1 MGSRSLSSRTV
12 TVKGNG
18 LPELMGQPALV
29 LSKLS
34 GTERLCEL
42 FEYELELKTPDD
54 RHALFGPA
62 ADLDTKALRG
72 QELTVT
78 IQLDGMGTGMAGG
91 VGAGTREIT
100 GMVTDVRGPIAVGH
114 QIVYC
119 LTLRPW
125 LWLATLTKDFR
136 IFQQQSAVEILD
148 TLLSDYTFPV
158 ERRLDV
164 ARYPKREYQ
173 VQYGESDFD
182 FFQRLTQEWGISWH
196 IEHSEGK
203 HRLVLTDGNGAFAP
217 FASSAYHSIRW
228 ARSSDRIDEEHLHE
242 FELHDRLVSGQ
253 WTSSDYDFVKTR
265 ADLTVRAADPLD
277 TAHAGQEIYEFPG
290 DHSQPATG
298 NDPWKEGDQVARQR
312 MEALRQHGSR
322 ASGRGNVRAMVP
334 GCTFTLAN
342 FIQPKA
348 NREYIIL
355 GTHLLIEDVPEASG
369 GSQPWRC
376 EVAFTAQPSN
386 ELFRPE
392 RTQPKPRTHGPQ
404 TATVVGPEG
413 QETWT
418 DEYGRIRIQL
428 HWDRQGKRDANSSCW
443 VRVASSWQGERFG
456 AVHVPRIGQEVM
468 VEHLN
473 GDPDCPIVTGSVP
486 NKLNMPQWPLP
497 EFHALSGFVS
507 KEVHG
512 NRTNT
517 FVQDASEGQ
526 IQTQLQSDHQTS
538 WLGLGF
544 LTRIIRG
551 SGRKDKRG
559 EGFELR
565 SDAQGVVRANGL
577 LLTTEPRAN
586 ASAHHKDMGETVQ
599 RLAVAR
605 DQQETLAELAQE
617 HDAQECT
624 DQAEVAKIIKAQND
638 DIRGNGTANAETGD
652 FPELAAPHLVLASPA
667 GIEASTARSTHF
679 AAGEHLAF
687 TSAGHTSLAIGQR
700 LLASVSRGVRIF
712 IQSMGWRL
720 VAAGGDID
728 LRALQDSI
736 NLLAKLNVTATAN
749 RITLSAKEE
758 LVVAGGGSA
767 TIYNAGGI
775 THKTSGA
782 YTIRAASYTFT
793 SAQKY
798 VAQFPEPPKPGKG
811 NLELFN
817 RYANR
822 LGIDGGDFTVED
834 ALGKVTTGK
843 LDTKGFA
850 AVSGIAPGPARVS
863 FGKDPT
869 DTWAEGSYVAKP
881 TWPPAGASAD
891 GAGALTQASGIAVGT
906 AAGAM
911 ASQVLAA
918 AGQATQALQL
928 AQQVAGAVKAGP
940 AGLVGL
946 GLSGA
951 QSLLGEAMPTAGT
964 PTLAKASPHPTQTTM
979 RVPGFV

>member
-1 MGSRSLSSRTV
+1 MGSRFPSSRTV

-18 LPELMGQPALV
+18 LPELRGRPALV
-29 LSKLS
+29 FSKLG

-42 FEYELELKTPDD
+42 FEYEVELKTPDD

-78 IQLDGMGTGMAGG
+78 IQLDGTGAGLSG
-91 VGAGTREIT
+91 GLGAGTREIS
-100 GMVTDVRGPIAVGH
+100 GMVTDVRGPIPVGR
-114 QIVYC
+114 QIVYR

-125 LWLATLTKDFR
+125 LWLATLTTDFR
-136 IFQQQSAVEILD
+136 IFQQQSVVEILD
-148 TLLSDYTFPV
+148 TLLADYTFPV

-203 HRLVLTDGNGAFAP
+203 HRLVLTDSNGAFAP
-217 FASSAYHSIRW
+217 FASPAYQTIRW
-228 ARSSDRIDEEHLHE
+228 QGSSDRIDEEHLHE

-253 WTSSDYDFVKTR
+253 WTSSDFDFVKPR
-265 ADLTVRAADPLD
+265 ADLAVRSSDLLD
-277 TAHAGQEIYEFPG
+277 TAHASQEVYEFPG

-298 NDPWKEGDQVARQR
+298 NDAWREGDQIARVR
-312 MEALRQHGSR
+312 MEALRQHGTR

-334 GCTFTLAN
+334 GCTFNLIN
-342 FIQPKA
+342 FVQGKA
-348 NREYIIL
+348 NREYLIL
-355 GTHLLIEDVPEASG
+355 GTQLLIEDVPEASG
-369 GSQPWRC
+369 GEQPWRC
-376 EVAFTAQPSN
+376 EVVFTAQPSN

-392 RTQPKPRTHGPQ
+392 RIQPKPRSQGPQ
-404 TATVVGPEG
+404 TATVVGPEES
-413 QETWT
+413 ETWT
-418 DEYGRIRIQL
+418 DEFGRIRIQL

-456 AVHVPRIGQEVM
+456 AVHVPRIGQEVV
-468 VEHLN
+468 VEHLH
-473 GDPDCPIVTGSVP
+473 GDPDCPLVTGSVP

-497 EFHALSGFVS
+497 EFHMLSGFVS

-512 NRTNT
+512 DRTNT

-544 LTRIIRG
+544 LTRVLRG
-551 SGRKDKRG
+551 TGRKDKRG

-565 SDAQGVVRANGL
+565 TDAQGVLRANGM
-577 LLTTEPRAN
+577 LLTTEARAN
-586 ASAHHKDMGETVQ
+586 AGAHHKDMGETVQ
-599 RLAVAR
+599 RLTVAR

-617 HDAQECT
+617 HDAQEPG
-624 DQAEVAKIIKAQND
+624 DQAEVAKAVKAQND
-638 DIRGNGTANAETGD
+638 DIRGGGPANAETGS

-667 GIEASTARSTHF
+667 GIEVSTARSTHL
-679 AAGEHLAF
+679 ASGEHLAL
-687 TSAGHTSLAIGQR
+687 TSGGHTSLAIGQR
-700 LLASVSRGVRIF
+700 LLASVSRGVRVF

-736 NLLAKLNVTATAN
+736 NLLAKLNITATAN

-758 LVVAGGGSA
+758 LVVAGGGNA

-782 YTIRAASYTFT
+782 YTIHAASYTFT
-793 SAQKY
+793 SAQQY
-798 VAQFPEPPKPGKG
+798 VAQFPDPPKPGKG
-811 NLELFN
+811 HLELFN

-822 LGIDGGDFTVED
+822 LGINGGDFEVED

-843 LDTKGFA
+843 LDAKGFA

-863 FGKDPT
+863 FGKDPA
-869 DTWAEGSYVAKP
+869 DTWAESSYVAKP
-881 TWPPAGASAD
+881 AWPSAGTSAD
-891 GAGALTQASGIAVGT
+891 GVDALTPAAGIAASA

-918 AGQATQALQL
+918 AGQTTQALQL
-928 AQQVAGAVKAGP
+928 AQQVAGAVQVGP
-940 AGLVGL
+940 AGLAVL

-951 QSLLGEAMPTAGT
+951 QSVLGKAMPTTAT
-964 PTLAKASPHPTQTTM
+964 PTLAAAIPHPTQTRMHT
-979 RVPGFV
+979 PGFV

>member
-54 RHALFGPA
+54 RQALFGPA

-114 QIVYC
+114 QIVYR
-119 LTLRPW
+119 LILRPW
-125 LWLATLTKDFR
+125 LWLAILTKDFR

-173 VQYGESDFD
+173 
-182 FFQRLTQEWGISWH
+182 
-196 IEHSEGK
+196 
-203 HRLVLTDGNGAFAP
+203 
-217 FASSAYHSIRW
+217 
-228 ARSSDRIDEEHLHE
+228 
-242 FELHDRLVSGQ
+242 
-253 WTSSDYDFVKTR
+253 
-265 ADLTVRAADPLD
+265 
-277 TAHAGQEIYEFPG
+277 
-290 DHSQPATG
+290 
-298 NDPWKEGDQVARQR
+298 
-312 MEALRQHGSR
+312 
-322 ASGRGNVRAMVP
+322 
-334 GCTFTLAN
+334 C
-342 FIQPKA
+342 
-348 NREYIIL
+348 
-355 GTHLLIEDVPEASG
+355 
-369 GSQPWRC
+369 
-376 EVAFTAQPSN
+376 
-386 ELFRPE
+386 
-392 RTQPKPRTHGPQ
+392 
-404 TATVVGPEG
+404 
-413 QETWT
+413 
-418 DEYGRIRIQL
+418 
-428 HWDRQGKRDANSSCW
+428 
-443 VRVASSWQGERFG
+443 
-456 AVHVPRIGQEVM
+456 
-468 VEHLN
+468 
-473 GDPDCPIVTGSVP
+473 
-486 NKLNMPQWPLP
+486 
-497 EFHALSGFVS
+497 
-507 KEVHG
+507 
-512 NRTNT
+512 
-517 FVQDASEGQ
+517 
-526 IQTQLQSDHQTS
+526 
-538 WLGLGF
+538 
-544 LTRIIRG
+544 
-551 SGRKDKRG
+551 
-559 EGFELR
+559 
-565 SDAQGVVRANGL
+565 
-577 LLTTEPRAN
+577 
-586 ASAHHKDMGETVQ
+586 
-599 RLAVAR
+599 
-605 DQQETLAELAQE
+605 
-617 HDAQECT
+617 
-624 DQAEVAKIIKAQND
+624 
-638 DIRGNGTANAETGD
+638 
-652 FPELAAPHLVLASPA
+652 
-667 GIEASTARSTHF
+667 
-679 AAGEHLAF
+679 
-687 TSAGHTSLAIGQR
+687 
-700 LLASVSRGVRIF
+700 
-712 IQSMGWRL
+712 
-720 VAAGGDID
+720 
-728 LRALQDSI
+728 
-736 NLLAKLNVTATAN
+736 
-749 RITLSAKEE
+749 
-758 LVVAGGGSA
+758 
-767 TIYNAGGI
+767 
-775 THKTSGA
+775 
-782 YTIRAASYTFT
+782 YTFT

-817 RYANR
+817 HYANR